1 MKLMIRS
8 PRRAMIA
15 AAIASAAVLLPAV
28 ALASSAGSDS
38 AAAGSAVTRSA
49 VTATRS
55 HAVAQPQCARSWL
68 TSWMGVPGDA
78 AAGSTFYQ
86 LEISNVSG
94 QTCTL
99 HGFPGVSALGRGGK
113 QLGSPAGRS
122 HSHTE
127 LTVTL
132 QPNQTAHVELQIA
145 DVSNFPRAA
154 CRPATASALRVY
166 APGNFAA
173 MKFPFSF
180 RACGRKGPVYLH
192 VSTTISGA
200 GIPGHTS

>member
-1 MKLMIRS
+1 MKLITRS
-8 PRRAMIA
+8 PRRAMMA
-15 AAIASAAVLLPAV
+15 AAIASAAILLPAV
-28 ALASSAGSDS
+28 ALASSTGSGS
-38 AAAGSAVTRSA
+38 AATG
-49 VTATRS
+49 TRS

-122 HSHTE
+122 HGHTE

-132 QPNQTAHVELQIA
+132 RPNQTAHVELQIA

-166 APGNFAA
+166 APGDFAA